1 MDARSWSFNFF
12 LKHWSNEMKFS
23 FSHRR
28 AFVGGIT
35 AALLALTAGMASAQ
49 ADKPLRIGFSMART
63 GMLANATPSQMNTYE
78 LWREQTNAKGG
89 MDVGGVRRKVEFVV
103 FDDQSKPEQAVR
115 IYEKLITDDK
125 VDLLLAPWGTPF
137 HLAIA
142 PVLEKFKFPMVGNTA
157 ASVALRQVK
166 PGYIWFPTSAIPDRI
181 GAELTAMLK
190 TQNVKSVAVLSN
202 VLPFTKEIKNFLEPE
217 LKKAGIEIKVSTE
230 YPPDI
235 ADMTST
241 LTQIKQANV
250 DAVLALAYPGDS
262 VLYAKQAKEL
272 GLNQPFQFVAIGPS
286 DAFFPK
292 AVGAASAEGVVTIAH
307 WSPRAEWKGSQ
318 AFYDA
323 YVKKFGEDPDYLN
336 SALAWMSLEILET
349 TVAKTG
355 LDKAKMRD
363 MISSTTFDTING
375 KVKFEGV
382 QNVITPTAF
391 VQTQKGK
398 LQLVWP
404 ASMASSKF
412 EAKKGW

>member
-1 MDARSWSFNFF
+1 
-12 LKHWSNEMKFS
+12 MKFS
-23 FSHRR
+23 LSNRR
-28 AFVGGIT
+28 AFVRGTT
-35 AALLALTAGMASAQ
+35 AALLALTASIASAQ

-235 ADMTST
+235 SDMTST

-292 AVGAASAEGVVTIAH
+292 AVGASSAEGVVTIAH

-363 MISSTTFDTING
+363 MISSSTFDTING

>member
-1 MDARSWSFNFF
+1 
-12 LKHWSNEMKFS
+12 MKFPKTS
-23 FSHRR
+23 RR
-28 AFVGGIT
+28 KVVGGLT
-35 AALLALTAGMASAQ
+35 AALLALTTGAATAQ

-63 GMLANATPSQMNTYE
+63 GMLANATPSQLNTYE

-89 MDVGGVRRKVEFVV
+89 MDVGGTKRKVEFVI
-103 FDDQSKPEQAVR
+103 FDDQSKPDQAVR

-142 PVLEKFKFPMVGNTA
+142 PVLEKFKFPVVGNTA
-157 ASVALRQVK
+157 ASVALRTVK

-190 TQNVKSVAVLSN
+190 AQNVKSVAVLSN

-217 LKKAGIEIKVSTE
+217 LKKAGITVKVTAE

-235 ADMTST
+235 SDMTST
-241 LTQIKQANV
+241 LTQVKQANV

-272 GLNQPFQFVAIGPS
+272 GLNNPLHFVAIGPT
-286 DAFFPK
+286 DAFFAK
-292 AVGAASAEGVVTIAH
+292 AVGATSAEGVVSIAH

-318 AFYDA
+318 AFHDA
-323 YVKKFGEDPDYLN
+323 YVKKFNENPDYLN

-355 LDKAKMRD
+355 LDKEKMRA

-375 KVKFEGV
+375 KVKFDGV
-382 QNVITPTAF
+382 QNSITPTAF

-398 LQLVWP
+398 LQIVWP
-404 ASMASSKF
+404 ASLASAKF

>member
-1 MDARSWSFNFF
+1 MKHSAMRRRTLVSSLIALIGSAVAATSW
-12 LKHWSNEMKFS
+12 
-23 FSHRR
+23 
-28 AFVGGIT
+28 
-35 AALLALTAGMASAQ
+35 AQ
-49 ADKPLRIGFSMART
+49 VDKPLRIGFSMART
-63 GMLANATPSQMNTYE
+63 GMLANATPSQLNTYE
-78 LWREQTNAKGG
+78 LWKEQVNARGG
-89 MDVGGVRRKVEFVV
+89 MSVGGIKRKVEFVTY
-103 FDDQSKPEQAVR
+103 DDQSKPEQAVR

-125 VDLLLAPWGTPF
+125 VDLLIAPWGTPF
-137 HLAIA
+137 QIAIA
-142 PVLEKFKFPMVGNTA
+142 PVLEKFKFPMIGNTA

-181 GAELTAMLK
+181 GVELAAMLK
-190 TQNVKSVAVLSN
+190 ANGVKSAVVIAN

-217 LKKAGIEIKVSTE
+217 LKKAGIEVKLSTE

-235 ADMTST
+235 KDMTSI
-241 LTQIKQANV
+241 LTQVKQANV

-272 GLNQPFQFVAIGPS
+272 GIASPFQFVAIGPS
-286 DAFFPK
+286 DAFFAK

-318 AFYDA
+318 AFHDA

-336 SALAWMSLEILET
+336 SALAWMSLEILEA

-355 LDKAKMRD
+355 LDKDKMRA
-363 MISSTTFDTING
+363 MISKDTFETING
-375 KVKFEGV
+375 NVRFEGV

-398 LQLVWP
+398 LQIVWP
-404 ASMASSKF
+404 TALASGQY

>member
-1 MDARSWSFNFF
+1 MKHSIMRRRTLVSSLIALIGSAIGATSW
-12 LKHWSNEMKFS
+12 
-23 FSHRR
+23 
-28 AFVGGIT
+28 
-35 AALLALTAGMASAQ
+35 AQ
-49 ADKPLRIGFSMART
+49 ADKPLRIGFSIART
-63 GMLANATPSQMNTYE
+63 GMLANATPSQLNTYE
-78 LWREQTNAKGG
+78 LWKEQVNARGG
-89 MDVGGVRRKVEFVV
+89 MSVGGTKRKVEFVTY
-103 FDDQSKPEQAVR
+103 DDQSKPEQAVR

-137 HLAIA
+137 HIAIA

-181 GAELTAMLK
+181 GVELAAMLK
-190 TQNVKSVAVLSN
+190 ANGVKSAVVIAN

-217 LKKAGIEIKVSTE
+217 LKKAGIEVKLSTE

-235 ADMTST
+235 KDMTSI
-241 LTQIKQANV
+241 LTQVKQANV

-272 GLNQPFQFVAIGPS
+272 GIASPFQFVAIGPS
-286 DAFFPK
+286 DAFFAK

-355 LDKAKMRD
+355 LDRDKMRA
-363 MISSTTFDTING
+363 MISKDTFETING
-375 KVKFEGV
+375 NVRFDGV

-398 LQLVWP
+398 LQIVWP
-404 ASMASSKF
+404 KAIASSQY

>member
-1 MDARSWSFNFF
+1 
-12 LKHWSNEMKFS
+12 MKFS
-23 FSHRR
+23 KLNRR
-28 AFVGGIT
+28 TVVGGTT
-35 AALLALTAGMASAQ
+35 AALLALVSGLVTAQ
-49 ADKPLRIGFSMART
+49 ADKPLRIGFSIART
-63 GMLANATPSQMNTYE
+63 GMLANATPSQLNTYE
-78 LWREQTNAKGG
+78 LWREQVNAKGG
-89 MDVGGVRRKVEFVV
+89 MNVGGTKRKVEFVI

-142 PVLEKFKFPMVGNTA
+142 PVLEKFKFPVVGNTA
-157 ASVALRQVK
+157 ASVALRQIK

-181 GAELTAMLK
+181 GTELTAMLK
-190 TQNVKSVAVLSN
+190 VQNVKSGAVLSN

-217 LKKAGIEIKVSTE
+217 LKKAGIEIKVSAE

-235 ADMTST
+235 SDLTAT
-241 LTQIKQANV
+241 LTQVKQANV

-272 GLNQPFQFVAIGPS
+272 GLNNPFQFVAIGPT
-286 DAFFPK
+286 DAFFAK
-292 AVGAASAEGVVTIAH
+292 AVGATSAEGVVSIAH
-307 WSPRAEWKGSQ
+307 WSPRSEWQGSQ
-318 AFYDA
+318 AFHDA
-323 YVKKFGEDPDYLN
+323 YVKKFGEVPDYLN

-355 LDKAKMRD
+355 LDKEKMRA
-363 MISSTTFDTING
+363 MISTQTFDTING
-375 KVKFEGV
+375 KVKFDGV
-382 QNVITPTAF
+382 QNSITPTAF

-398 LQLVWP
+398 LQIVWP

>member
-1 MDARSWSFNFF
+1 MTLTKTN
-12 LKHWSNEMKFS
+12 
-23 FSHRR
+23 RR
-28 AFVGGIT
+28 TAVGGI
-35 AALLALTAGMASAQ
+35 AATVLALASGQVLAQ
-49 ADKPLRIGFSMART
+49 SDKPLRIGFSMART
-63 GMLANATPSQMNTYE
+63 GMLANATPSQLNTYE
-78 LWREQTNAKGG
+78 LWREQTNAQGG
-89 MDVGGVRRKVEFVV
+89 MNVGGTKRKVEFVTY
-103 FDDQSKPEQAVR
+103 DDQSKPDQAVR

-137 HLAIA
+137 HIAIA
-142 PVLEKFKFPMVGNTA
+142 PVLEKFKFPLVGNTA

-181 GAELTAMLK
+181 GKELATMLK
-190 TQNVKSVAVLSN
+190 GQNVKSVAVLSN
-202 VLPFTKEIKNFLEPE
+202 VLPFTKEIKNFVEPE
-217 LKKAGIEIKVSTE
+217 LKKAGIEIKVTAE

-241 LTQIKQANV
+241 LTQVKQANV

-272 GLNQPFQFVAIGPS
+272 GLNNPFQFIAIGPS
-286 DAFFPK
+286 DAFFAK
-292 AVGAASAEGVVTIAH
+292 AVGPTSAEGVVTIAH
-307 WSPRAEWKGSQ
+307 WSPKSEWKGSQ

-355 LDKAKMRD
+355 LDKAKMRE
-363 MISSTTFDTING
+363 MISTQTFDTING

-398 LQLVWP
+398 LQIVWP
-404 ASMASSKF
+404 ASMATSKY

>member
-1 MDARSWSFNFF
+1 
-12 LKHWSNEMKFS
+12 MKFS
-23 FSHRR
+23 FSNRR
-28 AFVGGIT
+28 AFVSGVT
-35 AALLALTAGMASAQ
+35 AALLALTAGMACAQ

-78 LWREQTNAKGG
+78 LWRDQTNAKGG

-235 ADMTST
+235 SDMTST

-363 MISSTTFDTING
+363 MISSSTFDTING

>member
-1 MDARSWSFNFF
+1 MTLTKTN
-12 LKHWSNEMKFS
+12 
-23 FSHRR
+23 RR
-28 AFVGGIT
+28 TAVGGI
-35 AALLALTAGMASAQ
+35 AATVLALASGGVLAQ

-63 GMLANATPSQMNTYE
+63 GMLANATPSQLNTYE

-89 MDVGGVRRKVEFVV
+89 MDVGGTRRKVEFVTY
-103 FDDQSKPEQAVR
+103 DDQSKPDQAVR

-137 HLAIA
+137 HIAIA
-142 PVLEKFKFPMVGNTA
+142 PVLEKYKFPLVGNTA
-157 ASVALRQVK
+157 ASVALRKVK

-181 GAELTAMLK
+181 GQELVKMLK
-190 TQNVKSVAVLSN
+190 GQNVKSVAVLSN
-202 VLPFTKEIKNFLEPE
+202 VLPFTKEIKSFVEPE
-217 LKKAGIEIKVSTE
+217 LKKAGIEIKVSAE

-235 ADMTST
+235 ADMTAT
-241 LTQIKQANV
+241 LTQVKQANV

-272 GLNQPFQFVAIGPS
+272 GLNNPFQFIAIGPS
-286 DAFFPK
+286 DAFFAK
-292 AVGAASAEGVVTIAH
+292 AVGATSAEGVVTIAH
-307 WSPRAEWKGSQ
+307 WSPKAEWKGSQ

-355 LDKAKMRD
+355 LDKAKMRE
-363 MISSTTFDTING
+363 MISSQTFDTING

-398 LQLVWP
+398 LQIVWP
-404 ASMASSKF
+404 ASMATSTY

>member
-1 MDARSWSFNFF
+1 MQSPTLNRRS
-12 LKHWSNEMKFS
+12 LV
-23 FSHRR
+23 
-28 AFVGGIT
+28 AGI
-35 AALLALTAGMASAQ
+35 AALTMAMSPPAALAQ

-63 GMLANATPSQMNTYE
+63 GMLANATPSQSNTYE
-78 LWREQTNAKGG
+78 LWKEQVNARGG
-89 MDVGGVRRKVEFVV
+89 MDVGGQKRKVEFVTY
-103 FDDQSKPEQAVR
+103 DDQSKPEQAVR

-137 HLAIA
+137 QIAIA
-142 PVLEKFKFPMVGNTA
+142 PVLEKFKFPMIGNTA

-181 GAELTAMLK
+181 GIELTAMLK
-190 TQNVKSVAVLSN
+190 ANNVKSAVVLSN

-217 LKKAGIEIKVSTE
+217 LKKAGIEIKLSTE

-235 ADMTST
+235 KDMTSI
-241 LTQIKQANV
+241 LTQVKQANP

-272 GLNQPFQFVAIGPS
+272 GIASPLQFVAIGPS
-286 DAFFPK
+286 DAFFAK
-292 AVGAASAEGVVTIAH
+292 AVGASAAEGVVTIAH
-307 WSPRAEWKGSQ
+307 WTPRPEWKGSQ

-349 TVAKTG
+349 AVARSG
-355 LDKAKMRD
+355 LDKNKIREVV
-363 MISSTTFDTING
+363 SKETFETING
-375 KVKFEGV
+375 KVRFEGV
-382 QNVITPTAF
+382 QNAITPTAF

-398 LQLVWP
+398 LQIVWP
-404 ASMASSKF
+404 KSIATGQY
-412 EAKKGW
+412 EPKKSW

>member
-1 MDARSWSFNFF
+1 
-12 LKHWSNEMKFS
+12 MKFS
-23 FSHRR
+23 FSNRR
-28 AFVGGIT
+28 AFVSGIT

-63 GMLANATPSQMNTYE
+63 GMLANATPSQMFTYE
-78 LWREQTNAKGG
+78 LWRDQTNAKGG

-235 ADMTST
+235 SDMTST

-363 MISSTTFDTING
+363 MISSSTFDTING

>member
-1 MDARSWSFNFF
+1 
-12 LKHWSNEMKFS
+12 MKS
-23 FSHRR
+23 TPTTRR
-28 AFVGGIT
+28 VTLGAIAT
-35 AALLALTAGMASAQ
+35 AAFALCAGSAWAQ
-49 ADKPLRIGFSMART
+49 ADKPLRLGFSMART

-78 LWREQTNAKGG
+78 LWREQVNARGG
-89 MDVGGVRRKVEFVV
+89 MSVGGVKRKVEFVV
-103 FDDQSKPEQAVR
+103 YDDQSKPEQAVR

-137 HLAIA
+137 HIAIA
-142 PVLEKFKFPMVGNTA
+142 PVLEKYKFPMVGNTA

-190 TQNVKSVAVLSN
+190 TQNVKSVVVLSN

-217 LKKAGIEIKVSTE
+217 LKKAGIDIKLSSE

-235 ADMTST
+235 KDMTAT
-241 LTQIKQANV
+241 LTQAKQANV

-272 GLNQPFQFVAIGPS
+272 GLNNPFQFVAIGPS

-292 AVGAASAEGVVTIAH
+292 AVGAASADGVVTIAH
-307 WSPRAEWKGSQ
+307 WSPRPDWKGSQ
-318 AFYDA
+318 AFYDS
-323 YVKKFGEDPDYLN
+323 YVAKFKEDPDYLN

-349 TVAKTG
+349 AVAKNG
-355 LDKAKMRD
+355 LDKEKIRAT
-363 MISSTTFDTING
+363 ISSDTFDTING

-382 QNVITPTAF
+382 QNAITPTAF
-391 VQTQKGK
+391 VQYQKGK
-398 LQLVWP
+398 LQIVWP
-404 ASMASSKF
+404 ASIATGKY